1 MSHCFVPDLVLAEQ
15 ERQEHQH
22 ASIMDNPPHVYMAFS
37 ETLSIG
43 RVAGNILWNQQGHA
57 GYSGLS
63 DNLCRGIGDNSLVQ
77 RYVGMELL

>member
-1 MSHCFVPDLVLAEQ
+1 MSHCFVSDLVLAEQ

-37 ETLSIG
+37 EALSIG
-43 RVAGNILWNQQGHA
+43 RVAGNILWNQQGQA

-63 DNLCRGIGDNSLVQ
+63 DDLCRGIEESSFGS
-77 RYVGMELL
+77 YVGMELL

>member
-1 MSHCFVPDLVLAEQ
+1 MFRCVVSDLVLAEQ

-43 RVAGNILWNQQGHA
+43 WVAGNILWNQQGHA

-63 DNLCRGIGDNSLVQ
+63 DNLCRGTEDNSLVQ
-77 RYVGMELL
+77 RYAAMELF